1 MNKNE
6 LRAVVEKA
14 QKGEKAAFEELYR
27 EFHDKLYFFVLK
39 NVGDKH
45 IAEDITED
53 SFLASMQGITALKEA
68 ENYETWL
75 HSIAFNKCRMYFRQ
89 KGREDNISLDD
100 ENVSE
105 DLHTDDTVM
114 LPEDY
119 ADNKELKRSL
129 KKVIEGLKPE
139 QRSAVILYYY
149 DGMPLKKVSE
159 ILEIS
164 ENAAKQ
170 KLFKARAKIK
180 KEIERVFE
188 GGALMAVP
196 VIIMMRTA
204 LPKKYAMTAATPVT
218 AVKSSTAAVKIVGT
232 AAAVAVAV
240 SIPLA
245 LRGVNN
251 NGFGVH
257 DISSSV
263 SESDCDDSVDIPDS
277 SMADTS
283 SEKIPDSSVAQSE
296 TDSIPELSSK
306 PEKVT
311 DAAVTTAPAPQDTH
325 VTDTQSDN
333 NNADGNTS
341 TVMPSADFSGEQ
353 FFSKTVG
360 EMLKMSDNKYE
371 LVYPTFVQNGY
382 DSMYKC
388 AAFPQYH
395 FGRAAYDTQAGKGY
409 VDESEPVT
417 RVELYNGAY
426 VTKGIYVGMTYN
438 ELCDVLGE
446 KPLMYLSNTDRNRIV
461 SANINGRTW
470 WFGFDLTDE
479 QLDETY
485 KRMQAQTDSETFEL
499 NPYQYSVDISDIDPV
514 ISVAVCDIGE
524 E

>member
-196 VIIMMRTA
+196 VSIMMRTA
-204 LPKKYAMTAATPVT
+204 LPKKYAMTAAAPVT

-232 AAAVAVAV
+232 AAAVVVAV

-251 NGFGVH
+251 NV
-257 DISSSV
+257 
-263 SESDCDDSVDIPDS
+263 
-277 SMADTS
+277 
-283 SEKIPDSSVAQSE
+283 
-296 TDSIPELSSK
+296 L
-306 PEKVT
+306 
-311 DAAVTTAPAPQDTH
+311 
-325 VTDTQSDN
+325 
-333 NNADGNTS
+333 
-341 TVMPSADFSGEQ
+341 
-353 FFSKTVG
+353 
-360 EMLKMSDNKYE
+360 
-371 LVYPTFVQNGY
+371 
-382 DSMYKC
+382 
-388 AAFPQYH
+388 AFM
-395 FGRAAYDTQAGKGY
+395 
-409 VDESEPVT
+409 
-417 RVELYNGAY
+417 
-426 VTKGIYVGMTYN
+426 I
-438 ELCDVLGE
+438 
-446 KPLMYLSNTDRNRIV
+446 
-461 SANINGRTW
+461 
-470 WFGFDLTDE
+470 
-479 QLDETY
+479 
-485 KRMQAQTDSETFEL
+485 
-499 NPYQYSVDISDIDPV
+499 
-514 ISVAVCDIGE
+514 
-524 E
+524 

>member
-1 MNKNE
+1 
-6 LRAVVEKA
+6 
-14 QKGEKAAFEELYR
+14 
-27 EFHDKLYFFVLK
+27 
-39 NVGDKH
+39 
-45 IAEDITED
+45 
-53 SFLASMQGITALKEA
+53 
-68 ENYETWL
+68 
-75 HSIAFNKCRMYFRQ
+75 
-89 KGREDNISLDD
+89 
-100 ENVSE
+100 
-105 DLHTDDTVM
+105 
-114 LPEDY
+114 EDY
-119 ADNKELKRSL
+119 ADNNELIRSL
-129 KKVIEGLKPE
+129 KKFIEVLKPE
-139 QRSAVILYYY
+139 HRSAVILYYY

-188 GGALMAVP
+188 GGALTAVP
-196 VIIMMRTA
+196 VSIMIRTA
-204 LPKKYAMTAATPVT
+204 LPKKYAMTAAAPVT

-232 AAAVAVAV
+232 AAAVVVAV

-306 PEKVT
+306 LEKVT
-311 DAAVTTAPAPQDTH
+311 DAAVTTAPVPQDTP

-341 TVMPSADFSGEQ
+341 TVMPRADFSGEQ

-360 EMLKMSDNKYE
+360 EMLKMSDNNYE

-395 FGRAAYDTQAGKGY
+395 FGRAAYDAQAGKGY

-426 VTKGIYVGMTYN
+426 VTKDIYVGMTYN
-438 ELCDVLGE
+438 ELCNVLGE

-499 NPYQYSVDISDIDPV
+499 NPYQYGVDISDIDPV

>member
-89 KGREDNISLDD
+89 KGREDNISLDN

-129 KKVIEGLKPE
+129 KKVIEGLRPE

-196 VIIMMRTA
+196 VSIMMRTA
-204 LPKKYAMTAATPVT
+204 LPKKYAMTAAAPVT

-232 AAAVAVAV
+232 AAAVVFAV

-277 SMADTS
+277 SAT
-283 SEKIPDSSVAQSE
+283 QSE

-341 TVMPSADFSGEQ
+341 TVMPGADFSGEQ

-360 EMLKMSDNKYE
+360 EMLKMSDNNYE

-438 ELCDVLGE
+438 ELCNVLGE

-485 KRMQAQTDSETFEL
+485 KRMQAQIDSETFEL
-499 NPYQYSVDISDIDPV
+499 NPYQYGVDISDIDPV
-514 ISVAVCDIGE
+514 ISVAVCDMGE

>member
-14 QKGEKAAFEELYR
+14 QNGEKTAFEKLYK
-27 EFHDKLYFFVLK
+27 EFHEKLYFFVLK

-45 IAEDITED
+45 TAEDISED
-53 SFLASMQGITALKEA
+53 SFLASMEGIGSLKEP
-68 ENYETWL
+68 EHYETWL

-100 ENVSE
+100 ENLSE
-105 DLHTDDTVM
+105 DIHADDTVM

-119 ADNKELKRSL
+119 ADSKELKRCL

-170 KLFKARAKIK
+170 KLFKAMAKIK
-180 KEIERVFE
+180 KEIERIFE
-188 GGALMAVP
+188 GGAFAAVP
-196 VIIMMRTA
+196 MSAMMRAA
-204 LPKKYAMTAATPVT
+204 LPKKYAMTAASPVT
-218 AVKSSTAAVKIVGT
+218 ALKTSSAAIKIVGT
-232 AAAVAVAV
+232 AAAVVVAV

-257 DISSSV
+257 DDSSV
-263 SESDCDDSVDIPDS
+263 SDSLNDDSLDLSDS
-277 SMADTS
+277 SMADAS
-283 SEKIPDSSVAQSE
+283 SEKIPEISSSKAE
-296 TDSIPELSSK
+296 TDSISEPSSE

-311 DAAVTTAPAPQDTH
+311 DTAVTTAPAPVQTDTP
-325 VTDTQSDN
+325 VTDTQ
-333 NNADGNTS
+333 GENTS
-341 TVMPSADFSGEQ
+341 AVLPSADKPGEELFSN
-353 FFSKTVG
+353 TVG
-360 EMLKMSDNKYE
+360 DMLKMADNNYE
-371 LVYPTFVQNGY
+371 FVYPTFVQNGY
-382 DSMYKC
+382 DSMYQC
-388 AAFPQYH
+388 SAFPQYH
-395 FGRAAYDTQAGKGY
+395 FGRAALNTETGKGY
-409 VDESEPVT
+409 VDESLPVT

-426 VTKGIYVGMTYN
+426 ITKNIYVGMTYN
-438 ELCDVLGE
+438 ELCNALGE

-461 SANINGRTW
+461 SATINGRTW

-499 NPYQYSVDISDIDPV
+499 NPYQYGVDISDIDPV
-514 ISVAVCDIGE
+514 TSVAVCDISDN
-524 E
+524 

>member
-6 LRAVVEKA
+6 LRAIVEKA
-14 QKGEKAAFEELYR
+14 QNGEKTAFEKLYK

-45 IAEDITED
+45 TAEDITED
-53 SFLASMQGITALKEA
+53 SFLASMEGIGSLKEP
-68 ENYETWL
+68 EHYETWL

-105 DLHTDDTVM
+105 DIHADDTVM

-119 ADNKELKRSL
+119 ADSKELKRSL
-129 KKVIEGLKPE
+129 KKVIEGLRPE

-149 DGMPLKKVSE
+149 DGMSLKKVSE

-180 KEIERVFE
+180 KEIERIFE
-188 GGALMAVP
+188 GGALAAVP
-196 VIIMMRTA
+196 VSAMMRAA
-204 LPKKYAMTAATPVT
+204 LPKKYAMAAASPVT
-218 AVKSSTAAVKIVGT
+218 AVKTSSTAVKIVGT
-232 AAAVAVAV
+232 AAAVVVAV
-240 SIPLA
+240 SIPVA

-257 DISSSV
+257 DDSSV
-263 SESDCDDSVDIPDS
+263 SDSFNDDSLDLSDS
-277 SMADTS
+277 SMADAS
-283 SEKIPDSSVAQSE
+283 SEKISDSSVSKAE
-296 TDSIPELSSK
+296 TDSIPEPSSQ

-311 DAAVTTAPAPQDTH
+311 DAAVTTAPAQTDSTRINPQDCQGK
-325 VTDTQSDN
+325 TDDP
-333 NNADGNTS
+333 NT
-341 TVMPSADFSGEQ
+341 VLPSADHPAEELFSN
-353 FFSKTVG
+353 TVG
-360 EMLKMSDNKYE
+360 DMLKMSDNNYE

-382 DSMYKC
+382 DSMYQC
-388 AAFPQYH
+388 SAFPQYH
-395 FGRAAYDTQAGKGY
+395 FGRAALNTETGKGY
-409 VDESEPVT
+409 VDESLPVT

-426 VTKGIYVGMTYN
+426 VTKDIYVGMTYN
-438 ELCDVLGE
+438 ELCNALGE

-461 SANINGRTW
+461 SATINGRTW

-499 NPYQYSVDISDIDPV
+499 DPYQYGVDISDIDPV
-514 ISVAVCDIGE
+514 TSVAVCDISDN
-524 E
+524 

>member
-45 IAEDITED
+45 VAEDITED

-149 DGMPLKKVSE
+149 DCMPLKKVSE
-159 ILEIS
+159 ILKIS

-188 GGALMAVP
+188 GGTLMAVP
-196 VIIMMRTA
+196 VSIMMRTA
-204 LPKKYAMTAATPVT
+204 LPKKYAMTAAAPVT

-232 AAAVAVAV
+232 AAAVVVAV

-277 SMADTS
+277 SA
-283 SEKIPDSSVAQSE
+283 AQSE

-311 DAAVTTAPAPQDTH
+311 DAAVTTAPAPQDTL

-341 TVMPSADFSGEQ
+341 TVMPGADFSGEQ

-360 EMLKMSDNKYE
+360 EMLKMSDNNYE

-409 VDESEPVT
+409 ADESEPVT

-426 VTKGIYVGMTYN
+426 VTKDIYVGMTYN
-438 ELCDVLGE
+438 ELCDILGE

-499 NPYQYSVDISDIDPV
+499 DPYQYGVDISDIDPV